1 MIKGKKTGQNDGN
14 YTKIPNNIL
23 KARNLSSGA
32 VRVLGLLID
41 RQSALDSAGKLRDD
55 NLFYMVASA
64 FNDAMDISGTQVQR
78 TILPELE
85 SKGLITRHRCPQ
97 DEDSVYRRYTFYS
110 LNWDRIY
117 SYDGSQKDVTKEAKK
132 KAKGRKAQEVLRA
145 RQTLETVTEEVTEAF
160 PEVIA
165 EAVTEPVAK
174 TSETDRPVLKALADT
189 LHYGCI
195 EDMMQLDWDYP
206 QRESEQQFFFMDMVK
221 KFALHRLGYISVV
234 DYDEAL
240 YKVVKMFSDWDRCS
254 EGIARIKLECKI
266 KAIEDTLTKVIK
278 SLQDV

>member
-1 MIKGKKTGQNDGN
+1 MIKGKKTGPNDGN

-41 RQSALDSAGKLRDD
+41 RQSALDNAGKLRDD

-64 FNDAMDISGTQVQR
+64 FDDAMDISGTQVQR

-85 SKGLITRHRCPQ
+85 SKGLIRRHRCPQ
-97 DEDSVYRRYTFYS
+97 DADSVYRRYTFYS

-117 SYDGSQKDVTKEAKK
+117 AYDGSQKDVNKEAKK
-132 KAKGRKAQEVLRA
+132 KAKGHKAQEVLRS
-145 RQTLETVTEEVTEAF
+145 RQASETVIEAV
-160 PEVIA
+160 PAVIP
-165 EAVTEPVAK
+165 EAVTEPVTN
-174 TSETDRPVLKALADT
+174 TSDADRPVLKALADT

-195 EDMMQLDWDYP
+195 EDMMQLDWNYP
-206 QRESEQQFFFMDMVK
+206 QRESEQHFFFMDMFK
-221 KFALHRLGYISVV
+221 KFALHKLGYISL
-234 DYDEAL
+234 DYDNAL
-240 YKVVKMFSDWDRCS
+240 YKVVTLFAEWDRCS
-254 EGIARIKLECKI
+254 EGIARIKVECKI

-278 SLQDV
+278 SFQGV

>member
-1 MIKGKKTGQNDGN
+1 MIKGKKTGPNDGN

-41 RQSALDSAGKLRDD
+41 RQSALDNAVKLRDD

-64 FNDAMDISGTQVQR
+64 FDDAMDISGTQVQR

-97 DEDSVYRRYTFYS
+97 DADSVYRRYTFYS

-117 SYDGSQKDVTKEAKK
+117 AYDGSQKDVTKEAKK
-132 KAKGRKAQEVLRA
+132 KAKGHKAQEVLRS
-145 RQTLETVTEEVTEAF
+145 RQASETVIEAV
-160 PEVIA
+160 PEAVPAVIP
-165 EAVTEPVAK
+165 EAVTEPVTN
-174 TSETDRPVLKALADT
+174 TSDADGPVLKALADT

-206 QRESEQQFFFMDMVK
+206 QRESEQHFFFMDMFK
-221 KFALHRLGYISVV
+221 KFALHKLGYISL
-234 DYDEAL
+234 DYDNAL
-240 YKVVKMFSDWDRCS
+240 YKVVTLFAEWDRCS
-254 EGIARIKLECKI
+254 EGIARIKVECRI

>member
-1 MIKGKKTGQNDGN
+1 MIKGKKTGQDDGN

-23 KARNLSSGA
+23 KARNLSSNA

-41 RQSALDSAGKLRDD
+41 RQSALDNAGKLRDD

-64 FNDAMDISGTQVQR
+64 FDDAMDISGTQVQR

-85 SKGLITRHRCPQ
+85 SKGLIRRHRCPQ
-97 DEDSVYRRYTFYS
+97 DADSVYRRYTFYS

-117 SYDGSQKDVTKEAKK
+117 AYDGSQKDVNKEAKK
-132 KAKGRKAQEVLRA
+132 KAKGHKAQEVLRS
-145 RQTLETVTEEVTEAF
+145 RQASETVIEAV
-160 PEVIA
+160 PAVIP
-165 EAVTEPVAK
+165 EAVTEPVTN
-174 TSETDRPVLKALADT
+174 TSDADRPVLKALADT

-206 QRESEQQFFFMDMVK
+206 QRESEQHFFFMDMFK
-221 KFALHRLGYISVV
+221 KFALHRLGYISL
-234 DYDEAL
+234 DYDNAL
-240 YKVVKMFSDWDRCS
+240 YKVVTLFAEWDRCS
-254 EGIARIKLECKI
+254 EGIARIKVECKI

-278 SLQDV
+278 SFQGV

>member
-1 MIKGKKTGQNDGN
+1 MIKGKKTGQDDGN

-23 KARNLSSGA
+23 KARNLSSNA

-41 RQSALDSAGKLRDD
+41 RQSALDNAGKLRDD

-64 FNDAMDISGTQVQR
+64 FDDAMDISGTQVQR

-85 SKGLITRHRCPQ
+85 SKGLIRRHRCPQ
-97 DEDSVYRRYTFYS
+97 DADSVYRRYTFYS

-117 SYDGSQKDVTKEAKK
+117 AYDGSQKDVNKEAKK
-132 KAKGRKAQEVLRA
+132 KAKGHKAQEVLRS
-145 RQTLETVTEEVTEAF
+145 RQASETVIEAV
-160 PEVIA
+160 PAVIP
-165 EAVTEPVAK
+165 EAVTEPVTN
-174 TSETDRPVLKALADT
+174 TSDADRPVLKALADT

-206 QRESEQQFFFMDMVK
+206 QRESEQHFFFMDMFK
-221 KFALHRLGYISVV
+221 KFALHKLGYISL
-234 DYDEAL
+234 DYDNAL
-240 YKVVKMFSDWDRCS
+240 YKVVTLFAEWDRCS
-254 EGIARIKLECKI
+254 EGIARIKVECRI

-278 SLQDV
+278 SFQGV

>member
-1 MIKGKKTGQNDGN
+1 MIKGKKTGQDDGN
-14 YTKIPNNIL
+14 YTKMPNNIL
-23 KARNLSSGA
+23 KARNLSSNA

-41 RQSALDSAGKLRDD
+41 RQSALDSAGKLRED

-64 FNDAMDISGTQVQR
+64 FDDAMNISGTQVQR

-97 DEDSVYRRYTFYS
+97 DADSVYRRYTFYS

-117 SYDGSQKDVTKEAKK
+117 TYDGSQKDVTKEAKK

-206 QRESEQQFFFMDMVK
+206 QRESEQHFFFMDMFK
-221 KFALHRLGYISVV
+221 KFALHRLGYISL
-234 DYDEAL
+234 DYNNAL
-240 YKVVKMFSDWDRCS
+240 YKVVTLFAEWDRCS
-254 EGIARIKLECKI
+254 EGIARIKVECKI

>member
-1 MIKGKKTGQNDGN
+1 MIKGKKTGQDDGN

-23 KARNLSSGA
+23 KARNLSSNA

-41 RQSALDSAGKLRDD
+41 RQSALDNAGKLRDD

-64 FNDAMDISGTQVQR
+64 FDDAMDISGTQVQR

-85 SKGLITRHRCPQ
+85 SKGLIRRHRCPQ
-97 DEDSVYRRYTFYS
+97 DADSVYRRYTFYS

-117 SYDGSQKDVTKEAKK
+117 AYDGSQKDVNKEAKK
-132 KAKGRKAQEVLRA
+132 KAKGHKAQEVLRS
-145 RQTLETVTEEVTEAF
+145 RQASETIIEAV
-160 PEVIA
+160 PAVIP
-165 EAVTEPVAK
+165 EAVTEPVTN
-174 TSETDRPVLKALADT
+174 TSDADRPVLKALADT

-206 QRESEQQFFFMDMVK
+206 QRESEQHFFFMDMFK
-221 KFALHRLGYISVV
+221 KFALHKLGYISL
-234 DYDEAL
+234 DYDNAL
-240 YKVVKMFSDWDRCS
+240 YKVVTLFAEWDRCS
-254 EGIARIKLECKI
+254 EGIARIKVECKI

-278 SLQDV
+278 SFQGV

>member
-1 MIKGKKTGQNDGN
+1 MIKGKKTGQDDGN

-23 KARNLSSGA
+23 KARNLSSNA

-64 FNDAMDISGTQVQR
+64 FDDAIDISGIQVQR

-97 DEDSVYRRYTFYS
+97 DADSVYRRYTFYS

-117 SYDGSQKDVTKEAKK
+117 TYDGSQKDVTKEIKK

-145 RQTLETVTEEVTEAF
+145 RQAMEEVTEAS

-165 EAVTEPVAK
+165 EPVTEPVAK
-174 TSETDRPVLKALADT
+174 TSEADRPVLKALADT

-206 QRESEQQFFFMDMVK
+206 QRESEQHFFFMDMFK
-221 KFALHRLGYISVV
+221 KFALHRLGYISL
-234 DYDEAL
+234 DYDNAL
-240 YKVVKMFSDWDRCS
+240 YKVVTLFAEWDRCS
-254 EGIARIKLECKI
+254 EGVARIKVECKI

>member
-1 MIKGKKTGQNDGN
+1 MIKGKKTGQDDGN

-23 KARNLSSGA
+23 KARNLSSNA

-64 FNDAMDISGTQVQR
+64 FDDAIDISGTQVQR

-97 DEDSVYRRYTFYS
+97 DADSIYRRYTFYS

-117 SYDGSQKDVTKEAKK
+117 TYDGSQKDVTKEIKK

-145 RQTLETVTEEVTEAF
+145 RQAMEEVTEAS

-165 EAVTEPVAK
+165 EPVTEPVAK
-174 TSETDRPVLKALADT
+174 TSEADRPVLKALADT

-206 QRESEQQFFFMDMVK
+206 KRESEQHFFFMDMFK
-221 KFALHRLGYISVV
+221 KFALHRLGYISL
-234 DYDEAL
+234 DYDNAL
-240 YKVVKMFSDWDRCS
+240 YKVVTLFAEWDRCS
-254 EGIARIKLECKI
+254 EGIARIKVECRI

-278 SLQDV
+278 SFQGV

>member
-1 MIKGKKTGQNDGN
+1 MIKGKKTGQDDGN

-23 KARNLSSGA
+23 KARNLSSNA

-64 FNDAMDISGTQVQR
+64 FDDAIDISGTQVQR

-97 DEDSVYRRYTFYS
+97 DADSVYRRYTFYS

-117 SYDGSQKDVTKEAKK
+117 TYDGSQKDVTKEIKK

-145 RQTLETVTEEVTEAF
+145 RQASETVIEAV
-160 PEVIA
+160 PEAVPAVIP
-165 EAVTEPVAK
+165 EAVTEPVTN
-174 TSETDRPVLKALADT
+174 TSDADRPVLKALADT

-206 QRESEQQFFFMDMVK
+206 QRECEQQFFFMDMVK
-221 KFALHRLGYISVV
+221 KFALHRLGYISV

>member
-1 MIKGKKTGQNDGN
+1 MIKGKKTGPNDGN

-41 RQSALDSAGKLRDD
+41 RQSALDNAGKLRDD

-64 FNDAMDISGTQVQR
+64 FDDAMDISGTQVQR

-85 SKGLITRHRCPQ
+85 SKGLIRRHRCPQ
-97 DEDSVYRRYTFYS
+97 DADSVYRRYTFYS

-132 KAKGRKAQEVLRA
+132 KAKGHKAQEVLRS
-145 RQTLETVTEEVTEAF
+145 RQASETVIEAV
-160 PEVIA
+160 PAVIP
-165 EAVTEPVAK
+165 EAVTEPVTN
-174 TSETDRPVLKALADT
+174 TSDADRPVLKALADT

-206 QRESEQQFFFMDMVK
+206 QRESEQHFFFMDMFK
-221 KFALHRLGYISVV
+221 KFALHKLGYISL
-234 DYDEAL
+234 DYDNAL
-240 YKVVKMFSDWDRCS
+240 YKVVTLFAEWDRCS
-254 EGIARIKLECKI
+254 EGIARIKVECKI

-278 SLQDV
+278 SFQGV

>member
-1 MIKGKKTGQNDGN
+1 MIKGKKTGQDDGN

-23 KARNLSSGA
+23 KARNLSSNA

-41 RQSALDSAGKLRDD
+41 RQSALENAGKLRED

-64 FNDAMDISGTQVQR
+64 FDDAMDISGTQVQR

-97 DEDSVYRRYTFYS
+97 DADSVYRRYTFYS

-117 SYDGSQKDVTKEAKK
+117 TYDGSQKDVTKEIKK

-145 RQTLETVTEEVTEAF
+145 RQAMEEVTEAS

-165 EAVTEPVAK
+165 EPVTEPVAK
-174 TSETDRPVLKALADT
+174 TSEADRPVLKALADT

-206 QRESEQQFFFMDMVK
+206 QRESEQHFFFMDMFK
-221 KFALHRLGYISVV
+221 KFALHRLGYISL
-234 DYDEAL
+234 DYDNAL
-240 YKVVKMFSDWDRCS
+240 YKVVTLFAEWDRCS
-254 EGIARIKLECKI
+254 EGIARIKVECKI

-278 SLQDV
+278 SLQYV

>member
-1 MIKGKKTGQNDGN
+1 MIKGKKTGQEDGN

-23 KARNLSSGA
+23 KARNLSSNA

-64 FNDAMDISGTQVQR
+64 FDDAMDISGTQVQR

-97 DEDSVYRRYTFYS
+97 DADSVYRRYTFYS

-117 SYDGSQKDVTKEAKK
+117 TYDGSQKDVTKEIKK

-145 RQTLETVTEEVTEAF
+145 RQAMEEVTEAS

-165 EAVTEPVAK
+165 EPVTEPVAK
-174 TSETDRPVLKALADT
+174 TSEADRPVLKALADT

-206 QRESEQQFFFMDMVK
+206 QRESEQHFFFMDMFK
-221 KFALHRLGYISVV
+221 KFALHRLGYISL
-234 DYDEAL
+234 DYDNAL
-240 YKVVKMFSDWDRCS
+240 YKVVTLFAEWDRCS
-254 EGIARIKLECKI
+254 EGVARIKVECKI

>member
-1 MIKGKKTGQNDGN
+1 MIKGKKTGQEDGN

-23 KARNLSSGA
+23 KARNLSSNA

-64 FNDAMDISGTQVQR
+64 FDDAMDISGTQVQR

-97 DEDSVYRRYTFYS
+97 DADSVYRRYTFYS

-117 SYDGSQKDVTKEAKK
+117 TYDGSQKDVTKEIKK
-132 KAKGRKAQEVLRA
+132 KAKGRRAQEVLRA
-145 RQTLETVTEEVTEAF
+145 RQTLETVAEEVTEVF

-206 QRESEQQFFFMDMVK
+206 QRESEQHFFFMDMFK
-221 KFALHRLGYISVV
+221 KFALHRLGYISL
-234 DYDEAL
+234 DYDDAL
-240 YKVVKMFSDWDRCS
+240 YKVVTLFAEWDRCS
-254 EGIARIKLECKI
+254 EGIARIKVECRI

>member
-1 MIKGKKTGQNDGN
+1 MIKGKKTGQDDGN

-41 RQSALDSAGKLRDD
+41 RQSALDNAGKLRDD

-64 FNDAMDISGTQVQR
+64 FDDAMDISGTQVQR

-97 DEDSVYRRYTFYS
+97 DADSVYRRYTFYS

-117 SYDGSQKDVTKEAKK
+117 SYDGSQKDVTKEAKR
-132 KAKGRKAQEVLRA
+132 KAKGRKAQEALRA
-145 RQTLETVTEEVTEAF
+145 RQALETVTEVVTEAF

-165 EAVTEPVAK
+165 EAVAEPVTN
-174 TSETDRPVLKALADT
+174 TSDADRPVLKALADT

-206 QRESEQQFFFMDMVK
+206 QRESEQHFFFMDMFK
-221 KFALHRLGYISVV
+221 KFALHRLGYISL
-234 DYDEAL
+234 DYDNAL
-240 YKVVKMFSDWDRCS
+240 YKVVTLFAEWDRCS
-254 EGIARIKLECKI
+254 EGIARIKVECKI
-266 KAIEDTLTKVIK
+266 KAIEDTLAKVIK
-278 SLQDV
+278 SFQGV

>member
-1 MIKGKKTGQNDGN
+1 MIKGKKTGPNDGN

-41 RQSALDSAGKLRDD
+41 RQSALDNAVKLRDD

-64 FNDAMDISGTQVQR
+64 FDDAMDISGTQVQR

-97 DEDSVYRRYTFYS
+97 DADSVYRRYTFYS

-117 SYDGSQKDVTKEAKK
+117 AYDGSQKDVTKEAKK
-132 KAKGRKAQEVLRA
+132 KAKGHKAQEVLRS
-145 RQTLETVTEEVTEAF
+145 RQASETVIEAV
-160 PEVIA
+160 PEAVPAVIP
-165 EAVTEPVAK
+165 EAVTEHVTN
-174 TSETDRPVLKALADT
+174 TSDADRPVLKALADT

-206 QRESEQQFFFMDMVK
+206 QRESEQHFFFMDMFK
-221 KFALHRLGYISVV
+221 KFALHKLGYISL
-234 DYDEAL
+234 DYDNAL
-240 YKVVKMFSDWDRCS
+240 YKVVTLFAEWDRCS
-254 EGIARIKLECKI
+254 EGIARIKVECRI

>member
-1 MIKGKKTGQNDGN
+1 MIKGKKTGQEDGN

-23 KARNLSSGA
+23 KARNLSSNA

-64 FNDAMDISGTQVQR
+64 FDDAMDISGTQVQR

-97 DEDSVYRRYTFYS
+97 DADSVYRRYTFYS

-117 SYDGSQKDVTKEAKK
+117 TYDGSQKDVTKEIKK

-145 RQTLETVTEEVTEAF
+145 RQAMEEITEAS

-165 EAVTEPVAK
+165 EPVTEPVAK
-174 TSETDRPVLKALADT
+174 TSEADRPVLKALADT

-206 QRESEQQFFFMDMVK
+206 QRESEQHFFFMDMFK
-221 KFALHRLGYISVV
+221 KFALHRLGYISL
-234 DYDEAL
+234 DYDNAL
-240 YKVVKMFSDWDRCS
+240 YKVVTLFAEWDRCS
-254 EGIARIKLECKI
+254 EGIARIKVECKI

>member
-1 MIKGKKTGQNDGN
+1 MIKGKKTGQDDGN

-41 RQSALDSAGKLRDD
+41 RQSALDNAGKLRDD

-64 FNDAMDISGTQVQR
+64 FDDAMDISGTQVQR

-97 DEDSVYRRYTFYS
+97 DADSVYRRYTFYS

-117 SYDGSQKDVTKEAKK
+117 TYDGSQKDVTKEIKK

-145 RQTLETVTEEVTEAF
+145 RQAMEEVTEAS

-165 EAVTEPVAK
+165 EPVTEPVAK
-174 TSETDRPVLKALADT
+174 TSEADRPVLKALADT

-206 QRESEQQFFFMDMVK
+206 QRESEQHFFFMDMFK
-221 KFALHRLGYISVV
+221 KFALHRLGYISL
-234 DYDEAL
+234 DYDNAL
-240 YKVVKMFSDWDRCS
+240 YKVVTLFAEWDRCS
-254 EGIARIKLECKI
+254 EGIARIKVECRI

-278 SLQDV
+278 SFQGV

>member
-1 MIKGKKTGQNDGN
+1 MIKGKKTGPEDGN

-23 KARNLSSGA
+23 KARNLSSNA

-64 FNDAMDISGTQVQR
+64 FDDAMDISGTQVLR

-97 DEDSVYRRYTFYS
+97 DADSVYRRYTFYS

-117 SYDGSQKDVTKEAKK
+117 TYDGSQKDVTKEIKK

-145 RQTLETVTEEVTEAF
+145 RQAMEEVAEAS
-160 PEVIA
+160 PKVIA
-165 EAVTEPVAK
+165 EPVTEPVAK
-174 TSETDRPVLKALADT
+174 TSEADRPVLKALADT

-206 QRESEQQFFFMDMVK
+206 QRESEQHFFFMDMFK
-221 KFALHRLGYISVV
+221 KFALHRLGYISL
-234 DYDEAL
+234 DYDNAL
-240 YKVVKMFSDWDRCS
+240 YKVVTLFAEWDRCS
-254 EGIARIKLECKI
+254 EGIARIKVECKI
-266 KAIEDTLTKVIK
+266 QAIEDTLTKVIK

>member
-1 MIKGKKTGQNDGN
+1 MIKGKKTGQEDGN

-23 KARNLSSGA
+23 KARNLSSNA

-64 FNDAMDISGTQVQR
+64 FDDAMDISGTQVQR

-97 DEDSVYRRYTFYS
+97 DADSVYRRYTFYS

-117 SYDGSQKDVTKEAKK
+117 TYDGSQKDVTKEIKK

-174 TSETDRPVLKALADT
+174 TSETDRLVLKALAET

-206 QRESEQQFFFMDMVK
+206 ERESEQHFFFMDMFK
-221 KFALHRLGYISVV
+221 KFALHRLGYISL
-234 DYDEAL
+234 DYDDAL
-240 YKVVKMFSDWDRCS
+240 YKVVTLFAECDRCS
-254 EGIARIKLECKI
+254 EGVARIKVECKI

>member
-1 MIKGKKTGQNDGN
+1 MIKGKKTGQEDGN

-23 KARNLSSGA
+23 KARNLSSNA

-64 FNDAMDISGTQVQR
+64 FDDAMDISGTQVQR

-97 DEDSVYRRYTFYS
+97 DADSVYRRYTFYS

-117 SYDGSQKDVTKEAKK
+117 TYDGSQKDVTKEIKK

-145 RQTLETVTEEVTEAF
+145 RQAMEEVTEAS

-165 EAVTEPVAK
+165 EPVTEPVAK
-174 TSETDRPVLKALADT
+174 TSEADRPVLKALADT

-206 QRESEQQFFFMDMVK
+206 KRESEQHFFFMDMFK
-221 KFALHRLGYISVV
+221 KFALHKLGYISL
-234 DYDEAL
+234 DYDDAL
-240 YKVVKMFSDWDRCS
+240 YKVVTLFAEWDRCS
-254 EGIARIKLECKI
+254 EGIARIKVECRI

>member
-1 MIKGKKTGQNDGN
+1 MIKGKKTGQDDGN

-23 KARNLSSGA
+23 KARNLSSNA

-64 FNDAMDISGTQVQR
+64 FDDAMDISGTQVQR

-97 DEDSVYRRYTFYS
+97 DADSVYRRYTFYS

-117 SYDGSQKDVTKEAKK
+117 TYDGSQKDVTKEAKK
-132 KAKGRKAQEVLRA
+132 KAKGCKAQEVLRS
-145 RQTLETVTEEVTEAF
+145 RQTLEVV
-160 PEVIA
+160 A
-165 EAVTEPVAK
+165 EAVPDVVAEQVTEPVTI
-174 TSETDRPVLKALADT
+174 TSDADRPVLKALADT
-189 LHYGCI
+189 LHYGCL

-206 QRESEQQFFFMDMVK
+206 QRESEQHFFFMDMFK
-221 KFALHRLGYISVV
+221 KFALHRLGYISL
-234 DYDEAL
+234 DYDDAL
-240 YKVVKMFSDWDRCS
+240 YKVVTLFAEWDRCS
-254 EGIARIKLECKI
+254 EGIARIKVECKI

>member
-23 KARNLSSGA
+23 KARNLSSNA

-41 RQSALDSAGKLRDD
+41 RQSALENAGKLRED

-64 FNDAMDISGTQVQR
+64 FDDAIDISGTQVQR

-85 SKGLITRHRCPQ
+85 SKGLIRRHRCPQ
-97 DEDSVYRRYTFYS
+97 DADSVYRRYTFYS

-117 SYDGSQKDVTKEAKK
+117 AYDGSQKDVNKEAKK
-132 KAKGRKAQEVLRA
+132 KAKGHKAQEVLRS
-145 RQTLETVTEEVTEAF
+145 RQASETVIEAV
-160 PEVIA
+160 PAVIP
-165 EAVTEPVAK
+165 EAVTEPVTN
-174 TSETDRPVLKALADT
+174 TSDADRPVLKALADT

-206 QRESEQQFFFMDMVK
+206 QRESEQQFFFMDMFK
-221 KFALHRLGYISVV
+221 KIALHKLGYMSL
-234 DYDEAL
+234 DYDNAL
-240 YKVVKMFSDWDRCS
+240 YKVVTLFAEWDRCS
-254 EGIARIKLECKI
+254 EGVARIKVECKI

>member
-1 MIKGKKTGQNDGN
+1 MIKGKKTGQDDGN

-41 RQSALDSAGKLRDD
+41 RQSALDSAGKLRED

-64 FNDAMDISGTQVQR
+64 FDDAMDISGTQVQR

-97 DEDSVYRRYTFYS
+97 DADSVYRRYTFYS

-117 SYDGSQKDVTKEAKK
+117 TYDGSQKDVTKEIKK

-145 RQTLETVTEEVTEAF
+145 RQAMEEVTEAS

-174 TSETDRPVLKALADT
+174 TSETDRLVLKALADT

-206 QRESEQQFFFMDMVK
+206 QRESEQHFFFMDMFK
-221 KFALHRLGYISVV
+221 KFALHKLGYISL
-234 DYDEAL
+234 DYDDAL
-240 YKVVKMFSDWDRCS
+240 YKVVTLFAEWDRCS
-254 EGIARIKLECKI
+254 EGIARIKVECKI

>member
-1 MIKGKKTGQNDGN
+1 MIKGKKTGQEDGN

-23 KARNLSSGA
+23 KARNLSSNA

-64 FNDAMDISGTQVQR
+64 FDDAMDISGTQVQR

-97 DEDSVYRRYTFYS
+97 DADSVYRRYTFYS

-117 SYDGSQKDVTKEAKK
+117 TYDGSQKDVTKEIKK

-145 RQTLETVTEEVTEAF
+145 RQAMEEVTEAS

-165 EAVTEPVAK
+165 EPVTEPVAK
-174 TSETDRPVLKALADT
+174 TSEADRPVLKALADT

-206 QRESEQQFFFMDMVK
+206 KRESEQHFFFMDMFK
-221 KFALHRLGYISVV
+221 KFALHRLGYISL
-234 DYDEAL
+234 DYDNAL
-240 YKVVKMFSDWDRCS
+240 YKVVTLFAEWDRCS
-254 EGIARIKLECKI
+254 EGIARIKVECKI

>member
-1 MIKGKKTGQNDGN
+1 MIKGKKTGQDDGN

-23 KARNLSSGA
+23 KARNLSSNA

-41 RQSALDSAGKLRDD
+41 RQSALDSAGKLRED

-64 FNDAMDISGTQVQR
+64 FDDAMNISGTQVQR

-97 DEDSVYRRYTFYS
+97 DADSVYRRYTFYS

-117 SYDGSQKDVTKEAKK
+117 TYDGSQKDVTKEIKK

-145 RQTLETVTEEVTEAF
+145 RQILETVTEEVTEAF

-174 TSETDRPVLKALADT
+174 TSETNRPILKALADT

-206 QRESEQQFFFMDMVK
+206 QGESEQHFFFMDMFK
-221 KFALHRLGYISVV
+221 KFALHRLGYISL
-234 DYDEAL
+234 DYDDAL
-240 YKVVKMFSDWDRCS
+240 YKVVTLFAEWDRCS
-254 EGIARIKLECKI
+254 EGIARIKVECKI

>member
-1 MIKGKKTGQNDGN
+1 MIKGKKTGQEDGN

-23 KARNLSSGA
+23 KARNLSSNA

-64 FNDAMDISGTQVQR
+64 FDDAMDISGTQVQR

-97 DEDSVYRRYTFYS
+97 DADSVYRRYTFYS

-117 SYDGSQKDVTKEAKK
+117 TYDGSQKDVTKEIKK

-145 RQTLETVTEEVTEAF
+145 RQTVEEVTEAS

-165 EAVTEPVAK
+165 EPVTEPVAK
-174 TSETDRPVLKALADT
+174 TSEADRPVLKALADT

-206 QRESEQQFFFMDMVK
+206 QRESEQHFFFMDMFK
-221 KFALHRLGYISVV
+221 KFALHRLGYISL
-234 DYDEAL
+234 DYDNAL
-240 YKVVKMFSDWDRCS
+240 YKVVTLFAEWDRCS
-254 EGIARIKLECKI
+254 EGIARIKVECKI

>member
-1 MIKGKKTGQNDGN
+1 MIKGKKTGQDDGN

-41 RQSALDSAGKLRDD
+41 RQSALDSAGKLRED

-64 FNDAMDISGTQVQR
+64 FDDAMDISGTQVQR

-97 DEDSVYRRYTFYS
+97 DADSVYRRYTFYS

-117 SYDGSQKDVTKEAKK
+117 TYDGSQKDVTKEIKK

-145 RQTLETVTEEVTEAF
+145 RQAMEEVTEAS

-165 EAVTEPVAK
+165 EPVTEPVAK
-174 TSETDRPVLKALADT
+174 TSEADRPILKALADT

-206 QRESEQQFFFMDMVK
+206 QRESEQHFFFMDMFK
-221 KFALHRLGYISVV
+221 KFALHRLGYISL
-234 DYDEAL
+234 DYDNAL
-240 YKVVKMFSDWDRCS
+240 YKVVTLFAEWDRCS
-254 EGIARIKLECKI
+254 EGIARIKVECRI

>member
-1 MIKGKKTGQNDGN
+1 MIKGKKTGQDDGN

-23 KARNLSSGA
+23 KARNLSSNA

-64 FNDAMDISGTQVQR
+64 FDDAMNISGTQVQR

-97 DEDSVYRRYTFYS
+97 DADSVYRRYTFYS

-117 SYDGSQKDVTKEAKK
+117 TYDGSQKDVAKEAKK
-132 KAKGRKAQEVLRA
+132 KAKGCKAQEVLRS
-145 RQTLETVTEEVTEAF
+145 RQTLEVV
-160 PEVIA
+160 A
-165 EAVTEPVAK
+165 EAVPDVVAEPVTEPVTI
-174 TSETDRPVLKALADT
+174 TSEADRPVLKALADT

-206 QRESEQQFFFMDMVK
+206 QRESEQHFFFMDMFK
-221 KFALHRLGYISVV
+221 KFALHRLGYISL
-234 DYDEAL
+234 DYDDAL
-240 YKVVKMFSDWDRCS
+240 YKVVTLFAEWDRCGES
-254 EGIARIKLECKI
+254 IARIKVECKI

>member
-1 MIKGKKTGQNDGN
+1 MIKGKKTGQDDGN
-14 YTKIPNNIL
+14 YTKMPNNIL
-23 KARNLSSGA
+23 KARNLSSNA

-41 RQSALDSAGKLRDD
+41 RQSALDSAGKLRED

-64 FNDAMDISGTQVQR
+64 FDDAMNISGTQVQR

-97 DEDSVYRRYTFYS
+97 DADSVYRRYTFYS

-117 SYDGSQKDVTKEAKK
+117 TYDGSQKDVTKEIKK

-145 RQTLETVTEEVTEAF
+145 RQILETVTEEVTEAF

-221 KFALHRLGYISVV
+221 KFALHRLGYISV

>member
-1 MIKGKKTGQNDGN
+1 MIKGKKTGQDDGN

-41 RQSALDSAGKLRDD
+41 RQSALDSAGKLRED

-64 FNDAMDISGTQVQR
+64 FDDAMDISGTQVQR

-97 DEDSVYRRYTFYS
+97 DADSVYRRYTFYS

-117 SYDGSQKDVTKEAKK
+117 TYDGSQKDVTKEIKK

-145 RQTLETVTEEVTEAF
+145 RQAMEEVTEAS
-160 PEVIA
+160 PKVIA
-165 EAVTEPVAK
+165 EPVTEPVAK
-174 TSETDRPVLKALADT
+174 TSEADRPVLKALADT

-206 QRESEQQFFFMDMVK
+206 QRESEQHFFFMDMFK
-221 KFALHRLGYISVV
+221 KFALHRLGYISL
-234 DYDEAL
+234 DYDDAL
-240 YKVVKMFSDWDRCS
+240 YKVVTLFAEWDRCS
-254 EGIARIKLECKI
+254 EGIARIKVECKI

>member
-1 MIKGKKTGQNDGN
+1 MIKGKKTGQEDGN

-23 KARNLSSGA
+23 KARNLSSNA

-64 FNDAMDISGTQVQR
+64 FDDAMDISGTQVQR

-97 DEDSVYRRYTFYS
+97 DADSVYRRYTFYS

-117 SYDGSQKDVTKEAKK
+117 TYDGSQKDVTKEIKK

-145 RQTLETVTEEVTEAF
+145 RQAMEEVTEAS

-165 EAVTEPVAK
+165 EPVTEPVAK
-174 TSETDRPVLKALADT
+174 TSEADRPVLKALANT

-206 QRESEQQFFFMDMVK
+206 QRESEQHFFFMDMFK
-221 KFALHRLGYISVV
+221 KFALHRLGYISL
-234 DYDEAL
+234 DYDNAL
-240 YKVVKMFSDWDRCS
+240 YKVVTLFAEWDRCS
-254 EGIARIKLECKI
+254 EGIARIKVECRI

-278 SLQDV
+278 SFQGV

>member
-1 MIKGKKTGQNDGN
+1 
-14 YTKIPNNIL
+14 
-23 KARNLSSGA
+23 
-32 VRVLGLLID
+32 
-41 RQSALDSAGKLRDD
+41 
-55 NLFYMVASA
+55 
-64 FNDAMDISGTQVQR
+64 MDISGTQVQR

-97 DEDSVYRRYTFYS
+97 DADSVYRRYTFYS

-132 KAKGRKAQEVLRA
+132 KAKGHKAQEVLRS
-145 RQTLETVTEEVTEAF
+145 RQASETVIEAV
-160 PEVIA
+160 PEAVPAVIP
-165 EAVTEPVAK
+165 EAVTEPVTN
-174 TSETDRPVLKALADT
+174 TSDADRPVLKALADT

-206 QRESEQQFFFMDMVK
+206 QRESEQHFFFMDMFK
-221 KFALHRLGYISVV
+221 KFALHRLGYISL
-234 DYDEAL
+234 DYDDAL
-240 YKVVKMFSDWDRCS
+240 YKVVTLFAEWDRCS
-254 EGIARIKLECKI
+254 EGVARIKVECRI

>member
-1 MIKGKKTGQNDGN
+1 MIKGKKTGQEDGN

-23 KARNLSSGA
+23 KARNLSSNA

-64 FNDAMDISGTQVQR
+64 FDDAMDISGTQVQR

-97 DEDSVYRRYTFYS
+97 DADSVYRRYTFYS

-117 SYDGSQKDVTKEAKK
+117 TYDGSQKDVTKEIKK

-145 RQTLETVTEEVTEAF
+145 RQAMDEVTEAS

-165 EAVTEPVAK
+165 EPVTEPVAK
-174 TSETDRPVLKALADT
+174 TSEADRPVLKALADT

-206 QRESEQQFFFMDMVK
+206 ERESEQHFFFMDMFK
-221 KFALHRLGYISVV
+221 KFALHRLGYISL
-234 DYDEAL
+234 DYDDAL
-240 YKVVKMFSDWDRCS
+240 YKVVTLFAEWDRCS
-254 EGIARIKLECKI
+254 EGIARIKVECKI

>member
-1 MIKGKKTGQNDGN
+1 MIKGKKTGQEDGN

-23 KARNLSSGA
+23 KARNLSSNA

-64 FNDAMDISGTQVQR
+64 FDDAMDISGTQVQR

-97 DEDSVYRRYTFYS
+97 DADSVYRRYTFYS

-117 SYDGSQKDVTKEAKK
+117 TYDGSQKDVTKEIKK

-145 RQTLETVTEEVTEAF
+145 RQAMEEVTEAS

-165 EAVTEPVAK
+165 EPVTEPVAK
-174 TSETDRPVLKALADT
+174 TSEADRPALKALADT

-206 QRESEQQFFFMDMVK
+206 KRESEQHFFFMDMFK
-221 KFALHRLGYISVV
+221 KFALHRLGYISL
-234 DYDEAL
+234 DYDNAL
-240 YKVVKMFSDWDRCS
+240 YKVVTLFAEWDRCS
-254 EGIARIKLECKI
+254 EGVARIKVECRI

>member
-23 KARNLSSGA
+23 KARNLSSNA

-64 FNDAMDISGTQVQR
+64 FDDAMDISGTQVQR

-110 LNWDRIY
+110 LNWDGIY
-117 SYDGSQKDVTKEAKK
+117 AYDGSQKDVNKEAKK

>member
-1 MIKGKKTGQNDGN
+1 MIKGKKTGQDDGN
-14 YTKIPNNIL
+14 YTKMPNNIL
-23 KARNLSSGA
+23 KARNLSSNA

-41 RQSALDSAGKLRDD
+41 RQSALDSAGKLRED

-64 FNDAMDISGTQVQR
+64 FDDAMNISGTQVQR

-97 DEDSVYRRYTFYS
+97 DADSVYRRYTFYS

-117 SYDGSQKDVTKEAKK
+117 TYDGSQKDVTKEIKK

-145 RQTLETVTEEVTEAF
+145 RQTLEVV
-160 PEVIA
+160 A
-165 EAVTEPVAK
+165 EAVPDVVAEPVTEPVTI
-174 TSETDRPVLKALADT
+174 TSDADRPVLKALADT

-206 QRESEQQFFFMDMVK
+206 QGESERHFFFMDMFK
-221 KFALHRLGYISVV
+221 KFALHRLGYISL
-234 DYDEAL
+234 DYDDAL
-240 YKVVKMFSDWDRCS
+240 YKVVTLFAEWDRCS
-254 EGIARIKLECKI
+254 EGIARIKVECKI

>member
-1 MIKGKKTGQNDGN
+1 MIKGKKTGPNDGN

-32 VRVLGLLID
+32 GRVLGLLID
-41 RQSALDSAGKLRDD
+41 RQSALDNAGKLRDD

-64 FNDAMDISGTQVQR
+64 FDDAMDISGTQVQR

-97 DEDSVYRRYTFYS
+97 DADSVYRRYTFYS

-117 SYDGSQKDVTKEAKK
+117 AYDGSQKDVTKEAKK
-132 KAKGRKAQEVLRA
+132 KAKGHKAQEVLRS
-145 RQTLETVTEEVTEAF
+145 RQASETVIEAV
-160 PEVIA
+160 PAVIP
-165 EAVTEPVAK
+165 EAVTEPVTN
-174 TSETDRPVLKALADT
+174 TSDADRPVLKALADT

-206 QRESEQQFFFMDMVK
+206 QRESEQHFFFMDMFK
-221 KFALHRLGYISVV
+221 KFALHKLGYISL
-234 DYDEAL
+234 DYDNAL
-240 YKVVKMFSDWDRCS
+240 YKVVTLFAEWDRCS
-254 EGIARIKLECKI
+254 EGIARIKVECRI

-278 SLQDV
+278 SLQGV